1 MDLVGT
7 HFWGMNLNADQALSL
22 RWVTTPYT
30 LLDGDVSYKTQSYGS
45 ISLGC
50 SNITNTFQIV
60 NETGTNNATY
70 YSIQGR
76 RYTVTYMLS
85 F

>member
-1 MDLVGT
+1 MTLDRSAKV
-7 HFWGMNLNADQALSL
+7 NSAAD
-22 RWVTTPYT
+22 
-30 LLDGDVSYKTQSYGS
+30 GS

-50 SNITNTFQIV
+50 SNILNTFQIV
-60 NETGTNNATY
+60 NETGTNNTTY

-76 RYTVTYMLS
+76 KYTVTYMLS